1 MPFFMWGEKMEER
14 IALVGIIIHG
24 SESIREV
31 NDILHR
37 YGHQIKGR
45 MGLPKVDDGVAVI
58 SVVVKAPQPDIAAM
72 TGKLGSLIGVSC
84 KAIYA
89 KQ

>member
-1 MPFFMWGEKMEER
+1 MPFFMWGEKMEDR

-24 SESIREV
+24 PESIWDV
-31 NDILHR
+31 NDILHV
-37 YGHQIKGR
+37 YGHLVKGR
-45 MGLPKVDDGVAVI
+45 MGLPKVDEGVAII
-58 SVVVKAPQPDIAAM
+58 SVVVKAPQPEIAAM
-72 TGKLGSLIGVSC
+72 TGKLGSLPGVNC